1 MNGAEAIAKIMWA
14 RSIAVV
20 GASSHPDKWGYKT
33 LETIVNGGY
42 SGRIYPINPK
52 GGQILGLPMYRSIAD
67 VPGELDLVIL
77 VIPVE
82 AVPEALRQA
91 AGKGVK
97 VVVVTTAGYREGGH
111 HEREAELK
119 RLAVELD
126 LRVLGPNLQGFIYV
140 PNQLSA
146 MFWPYVRMLG
156 PLGLI
161 SHSGSVSAA
170 LAEWAVDDGLGISGL
185 VNMGNQMDLCD
196 ADVLRFYRQD
206 ENTRAVALYAEGIR
220 GDGRAFIHA
229 ASELAH
235 EKPFVVLKGGHSTVG
250 QRSVASHTGAL
261 AGSHQIFAAA
271 CRQNGVLVADDLES
285 LYNMGK
291 ALATMRPTLGRRVL
305 VVTTSGGGA
314 TLAADEAERQGL
326 EIPPL
331 PSELVEDLRQLDL
344 LFNATLSN
352 PLDLVGVI
360 ADHFERSIL
369 AADRYDVAD
378 SYLIVFADPVPGSTE
393 MVKRLWTSTK
403 RNLAVA
409 YFGGGVQEKTSRLEL
424 LAAGVPVFHS
434 SERAV
439 QGIAANV
446 RATELR
452 QRDASGE

>member
-14 RSIAVV
+14 RSVAVV
-20 GASSHPDKWGYKT
+20 GASNHPDKWGYKT
-33 LETIVNGGY
+33 VETIVNGGY
-42 SGRIYPINPK
+42 DGQLYPINPK

-67 VPGELDLVIL
+67 IPGELDLVIL

-82 AVPEALRQA
+82 AVPDAMRQA
-91 AGKGVK
+91 AAKGVK
-97 VVVVTTAGYREGGH
+97 AVVVTTAGYREGGH

-119 RLAVELD
+119 RLADELGV
-126 LRVLGPNLQGFIYV
+126 RVLGPNLQGFIYA
-140 PNQLSA
+140 PNHFSA
-146 MFWPYVRMLG
+146 MFWPFVRLVG

-170 LAEWAVDDGLGISGL
+170 LAEWSVADGLGISGL
-185 VNMGNQMDLCD
+185 VNMGNQMDLRD
-196 ADVLRFYRQD
+196 ADVLRFYQQD

-220 GDGRAFIHA
+220 GDGREFIRA
-229 ASELAH
+229 ASQLAR
-235 EKPFVVLKGGHSTVG
+235 EKPVVVLKGGHSSAG

-261 AGSHQIFAAA
+261 AGSYQIFAAA
-271 CRQNGVLVADDLES
+271 CRQNGILVANDLES

-291 ALATMRPTLGRRVL
+291 AVATMRPTMGRRIL
-305 VVTTSGGGA
+305 IVTTSGGGA

-331 PSELVEDLRQLDL
+331 PAELVEDLRQLNL

-352 PLDLVGVI
+352 PLDLAGVS

-378 SYLIVFADPVPGSTE
+378 TYLMVFADPVPGSTE
-393 MVKRLWTSTK
+393 MVKRLWASTK

-409 YFGGGVQEKTSRLEL
+409 YFGGGLQEKTSGFEL
-424 LAAGVPVFHS
+424 LAAGIPVFHS

-439 QGIAANV
+439 QGIGAIV

-452 QRDASGE
+452 QRNAAGT